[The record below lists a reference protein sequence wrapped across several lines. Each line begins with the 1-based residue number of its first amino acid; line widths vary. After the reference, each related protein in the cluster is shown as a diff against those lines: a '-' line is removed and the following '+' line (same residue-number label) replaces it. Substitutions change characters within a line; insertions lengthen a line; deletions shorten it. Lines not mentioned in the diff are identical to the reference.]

1 MSSTTANKRRD
12 VEVPAFEKATFS
24 KVARK
29 LMPFLVLC
37 YLINF
42 LDRTNVGYAATLM
55 EKDIGLGVYAYGLG
69 AGIFFIAYFIFE
81 VPSNIALHKIGARIW
96 ICRIMVSWGLVAG
109 LMAFITTP
117 WQFFALRFLLGAAE
131 AGLFPGVLYFLTLW
145 FPVRYRARL
154 TGIFFLGIPLASV
167 IGSPISTGLIVLGNT
182 VGITG
187 WRLMYFVEALPAL
200 IFGVACLFVLKDSP
214 RKAPWLSDTEK
225 DYIEA
230 ELAKDAA
237 TARNADQHEK
247 GAIMAALKM
256 PIVWVFALIYFGLTA
271 GSNTLNFFLPQVIE
285 AIQKSLG
292 LGTDIMTT
300 GFIVAIPYA
309 FAAVAM
315 VFWSRH
321 SDQTRERRLHVAVP
335 AIIAA
340 LTTIITLALNNPFA
354 TVIGFCVMAAGIYG
368 AQSVV
373 WSVPQQMLVGMGGA
387 VALGLI
393 NSIGNLSGF
402 VGPYL
407 TGWIKSATQSN
418 QLAFS
423 VIACFVLAAG
433 ITALFAIDNKKV
445 TGAAVATTELPTDT
459 ELVETASRT

>member
-1 MSSTTANKRRD
+1 MSSTTTELQGA
-12 VEVPAFEKATFS
+12 EVPAFEKATFS
-24 KVARK
+24 KLTRK
-29 LMPFLVLC
+29 LMPFLVIC

-55 EKDIGLGVYAYGLG
+55 EKSIGLDVYAYGLG

-81 VPSNIALHKIGARIW
+81 VPSNVALHKIGARIW
-96 ICRIMVSWGLVAG
+96 ICRIMVSWGIVAG
-109 LMAFITTP
+109 LMAFITAP
-117 WQFFALRFLLGAAE
+117 WQFFGLRFLLGAAE
-131 AGLFPGVLYFLTLW
+131 AGLFPGVLYYLTLW

-154 TGIFFLGIPLASV
+154 TGIFFLGIPIASV
-167 IGSPISTGLIVLGNT
+167 VGSPISTGLIALGNSI
-182 VGITG
+182 GMDG

-200 IFGVACLFVLKDSP
+200 VFGVLCLFVLKDGP
-214 RKAPWLSDTEK
+214 RKAPWLSDIEK
-225 DYIEA
+225 DYVEA

-247 GAIMAALKM
+247 GAIVAALKM
-256 PIVWVFALIYFGLTA
+256 PIVWVFALIYFGLTS
-271 GSNTLNFFLPQVIE
+271 GSNTMNFFLPQVIE

-292 LGTDIMTT
+292 LGSDIITT
-300 GFIVAIPYA
+300 GFVVAIPYA

-315 VFWSRH
+315 VLWSRH
-321 SDQTRERRLHVAVP
+321 SDKHRERRLHVAVP

-340 LTTIITLALNNPFA
+340 LTTIITLAMNNPFA

-407 TGWIKSATQSN
+407 TGWIKSVTQSN

-445 TGAAVATTELPTDT
+445 AGATAVTPAVPPAPSEALPR
-459 ELVETASRT
+459 A